1 MLKVD
6 PSLPSFLQSM
16 QIQYRVIRA
25 LMLREI
31 IFRFGRRNIGF
42 LWLFAEPLFFVV
54 AIVFFRSYIR
64 QSGFETA
71 HYGINLI
78 AFVLTGYCLAMV
90 WRNACNKG
98 SDAVSASAPLLHHR
112 NIKTVDLYLSRLF
125 LEFFGLTLVFFGLLF
140 LLCMIGLMP
149 WPEDLLLMITAWLLM
164 LWFALGYGLLFGSI
178 MALFETFAILWR
190 VVNFGLFFISGVFFF
205 VVWLPVDLRELVL
218 WVPMIHGTEMLR
230 HGYYGNLVQTFESPM
245 YLITWNLVLSFLGF
259 IAIRSP
265 RLIDSMEQGSA

>member
-6 PSLPSFLQSM
+6 PSTPSFLQSM

-42 LWLFAEPLFFVV
+42 LWLFAEPLFFVA

-64 QSGFETA
+64 QSGFETV
-71 HYGINLI
+71 HYGINVI

-90 WRNACNKG
+90 WRNAGAKG

-125 LEFFGLTLVFFGLLF
+125 LEFIGLTLVFFGLLF

-149 WPEDLLLMITAWLLM
+149 WPEDPLRMITAWLLI

-178 MALFETFAILWR
+178 MAVFEPFAIVWR
-190 VVNFGLFFISGVFFF
+190 VVNLGLFFISGVFFF
-205 VVWLPVDLRELVL
+205 VVWLPMDLRELVL
-218 WVPMIHGTEMLR
+218 WVPMIHGTEMMR
-230 HGYYGNLVQTFESPM
+230 HGYYGNLVQTFENPL

-265 RLIDSMEQGSA
+265 RLIDSMEESSA